1 MHNSSY
7 TLQEGKL
14 VELYIIYRTHGLSWC
29 PIYKAASS
37 TWMKHFA
44 ILGGALTESAMELI
58 RKNILQI
65 NTIVRKAFPRDRDV
79 KKAYQVSVC
88 ECTKNT
94 K

>member
-1 MHNSSY
+1 MNLLY
-7 TLQEGKL
+7 TIYCTKKANLL
-14 VELYIIYRTHGLSWC
+14 NFIFYRTHGLSWC

-44 ILGGALTESAMELI
+44 ILGGVLTESAMELI

-79 KKAYQVSVC
+79 KKAYQVC
-88 ECTKNT
+88 NLT
-94 K
+94 

>member
-1 MHNSSY
+1 MIREYH
-7 TLQEGKL
+7 
-14 VELYIIYRTHGLSWC
+14 IIYCVYCIVKCKFIEFIFYRTHGLSWC

-44 ILGGALTESAMELI
+44 TLGGVLTESAMELI

-79 KKAYQVSVC
+79 KKVYQVC
-88 ECTKNT
+88 NI
-94 K
+94 